1 MSKGSMTLSK
11 SAFLVG
17 FTLLCAAAAVLAPR
31 MPQPLD
37 YHQFIDHRGAF
48 GIPNFNDV
56 LSNIGF
62 LVAGIAGL
70 YVVARPAT
78 CFEEAVERLPYAVF
92 FIGLLFTA
100 IGSSYYHLSP
110 DNERLFWDRLPMTV
124 GFMSLIA
131 AQVVDRIGVRVGL
144 RLLLPLL
151 IVGAASVVY
160 WIVTERAGQGNVMP
174 YGVLQGYAIVAVLLL
189 TVLHPSRYTRGSD
202 VYWVFAWYLI
212 AKLLEYFDARIY
224 VLTGGFISGH
234 SLKHLAAGVAG
245 LVVCRMLLKR
255 RPLRSS

>member
-160 WIVTERAGQGNVMP
+160 WIVTERAGQGNVM
-174 YGVLQGYAIVAVLLL
+174 
-189 TVLHPSRYTRGSD
+189 HPSRYTRGSD